1 MLSKPR
7 KLSLSGSKLTLGN
20 IDASKLRAGSSV
32 GGARKAVQVEVR
44 RNRAPAAPVNVPWFI
59 TSEALRTGDITAG
72 ICAENIN
79 EVEIII
85 NPMIRNEVF
94 DPVALRKR
102 TEVIRLI
109 KGIKTTG
116 DALGSTILSKD
127 LSPYHQEN
135 ELTEEEKKFFS
146 IAFPFFNEQRA
157 TLCSPIGAKVILNFL
172 AVFGTE
178 EYIEGGHEQRQASL
192 VELNTYAQS
201 LNIMHDAL
209 AEDPP
214 AGVDR
219 LTAEERAARVRA
231 LQEGLSNSGGMRVQA
246 EVVKRPQI
254 DPKKELMSL
263 LLDNPVKTPE
273 EMREEKKLRTMFRNR
288 LINATN
294 YRPVCPFTGIS
305 DIRFLIASHIK
316 PYAACE
322 NTGEKVD
329 PQNGFLLSPNADKLF
344 DCGYISFTDDGVLMM
359 SSKFG
364 VNGSLMSSLGLKL
377 NTKVLLKGDRCK
389 EYLAYHRAFVFEG
402 VRTKVKE
409 ER

>member
-214 AGVDR
+214 AKPDAP
-219 LTAEERAARVRA
+219 T
-231 LQEGLSNSGGMRVQA
+231 GGMKVQA
-246 EVVKRPQI
+246 EVIKRPQI
-254 DPKKELMSL
+254 DHKKELMSL

-329 PQNGFLLSPNADKLF
+329 PQNGFMLSPNADKLF

-359 SSKFG
+359 SSM
-364 VNGSLMSSLGLKL
+364 VNGELMSSLGLKL

>member
-1 MLSKPR
+1 M
-7 KLSLSGSKLTLGN
+7 
-20 IDASKLRAGSSV
+20 
-32 GGARKAVQVEVR
+32 R
-44 RNRAPAAPVNVPWFI
+44 RSRAPQAPVNVPWFI

-79 EVEIII
+79 EVEIIL
-85 NPMIRNEVF
+85 NPMIRNEIF

-116 DALGSTILSKD
+116 DAFGSTILSKD

-214 AGVDR
+214 AGVVR

-231 LQEGLSNSGGMRVQA
+231 LQEGLAKADAPTGGMKVQA
-246 EVVKRPQI
+246 EVVKRPEI
-254 DPKKELMSL
+254 DHKKELMSL

-273 EMREEKKLRTMFRNR
+273 KMREEKKLRTMFKNR

-364 VNGSLMSSLGLKL
+364 VNGALMSSLGLKL
-377 NTKVLLKGDRCK
+377 NTKVLLKGDRCR

-402 VRTKVKE
+402 ERTKVKE
-409 ER
+409 QG

>member
-1 MLSKPR
+1 MLSKPKEPKLGGK

-116 DALGSTILSKD
+116 DALGSTFLSKD

-219 LTAEERAARVRA
+219 LTAEERAPT
-231 LQEGLSNSGGMRVQA
+231 GGMKVQA
-246 EVVKRPQI
+246 EVIKRPQI
-254 DPKKELMSL
+254 DHKKELMSL
-263 LLDNPVKTPE
+263 LLDKPVKTPE
-273 EMREEKKLRTMFRNR
+273 EMREEKKLRTMFKNR

-305 DIRFLIASHIK
+305 DVRFLIASHIK

-322 NTGEKVD
+322 NIGEKVD

-377 NTKVLLKGDRCK
+377 NTKVLLKGDRCR

-409 ER
+409 

>member
-20 IDASKLRAGSSV
+20 IDASKLRAGPSV

-178 EYIEGGHEQRQASL
+178 EYIEGGHEQQQASL

-201 LNIMHDAL
+201 LNIRHDAL

-214 AGVDR
+214 AKPDAP
-219 LTAEERAARVRA
+219 T
-231 LQEGLSNSGGMRVQA
+231 GGMKVQA
-246 EVVKRPQI
+246 EVIKRPQI
-254 DPKKELMSL
+254 DHKKELMSL

>member
-44 RNRAPAAPVNVPWFI
+44 RNRAPQAPVNVPLFN

-135 ELTEEEKKFFS
+135 ELTEEEKTSGKYPVGQTHKVDMNSIRKFDQKEF
-146 IAFPFFNEQRA
+146 
-157 TLCSPIGAKVILNFL
+157 
-172 AVFGTE
+172 
-178 EYIEGGHEQRQASL
+178 
-192 VELNTYAQS
+192 
-201 LNIMHDAL
+201 MDAL
-209 AEDPP
+209 ETI
-214 AGVDR
+214 G
-219 LTAEERAARVRA
+219 
-231 LQEGLSNSGGMRVQA
+231 
-246 EVVKRPQI
+246 
-254 DPKKELMSL
+254 
-263 LLDNPVKTPE
+263 
-273 EMREEKKLRTMFRNR
+273 F
-288 LINATN
+288 
-294 YRPVCPFTGIS
+294 FT
-305 DIRFLIASHIK
+305 
-316 PYAACE
+316 
-322 NTGEKVD
+322 V
-329 PQNGFLLSPNADKLF
+329 
-344 DCGYISFTDDGVLMM
+344 
-359 SSKFG
+359 
-364 VNGSLMSSLGLKL
+364 
-377 NTKVLLKGDRCK
+377 
-389 EYLAYHRAFVFEG
+389 
-402 VRTKVKE
+402 
-409 ER
+409 

>member
-1 MLSKPR
+1 MLSKPK

-20 IDASKLRAGSSV
+20 IDASKLRAGPSV
-32 GGARKAVQVEVR
+32 GSARKTVQVEVR
-44 RNRAPAAPVNVPWFI
+44 RKRAPAEPVIASWFD

-72 ICAENIN
+72 ICADNIK

-94 DPVALRKR
+94 DPVALRRR
-102 TEVIRLI
+102 TEIIRLI

-127 LSPYHQEN
+127 LSPYHQEA
-135 ELTEEEKKFFS
+135 ELTEEEKKFYS
-146 IAFPFFNEQRA
+146 IAFPFFNEQKA
-157 TLCSPIGAKVILNFL
+157 TLCSPIGAKIILNFL

-178 EYIEGGHEQRQASL
+178 EYIEGDHEQRRDSL

-201 LNIMHDAL
+201 LNIIHDSIAVEPPTGDRGL
-209 AEDPP
+209 AKADAP
-214 AGVDR
+214 
-219 LTAEERAARVRA
+219 T
-231 LQEGLSNSGGMRVQA
+231 GMRVQA
-246 EVVKRPQI
+246 EVVKKPEVE
-254 DPKKELMSL
+254 PKKELLSL
-263 LLDNPVKTPE
+263 LLDQQTKTPE
-273 EMREEKKLRTMFRNR
+273 EVREEKKLRTMFRNR

-322 NTGEKVD
+322 NIGEKVD

-364 VNGSLMSSLGLKL
+364 VNGSLMASLGLKL

-409 ER
+409 EK